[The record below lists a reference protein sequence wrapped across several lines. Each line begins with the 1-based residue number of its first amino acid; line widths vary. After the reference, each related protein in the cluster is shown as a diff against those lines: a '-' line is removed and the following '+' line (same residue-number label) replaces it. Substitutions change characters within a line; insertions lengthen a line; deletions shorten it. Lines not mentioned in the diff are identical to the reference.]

1 MLRKK
6 FNESLTARIFFIT
19 ALMLFC
25 AAAITFCLIAWA
37 TPVTYTAVVNDDLS
51 RQTDAL
57 VGKLAETNL
66 DDCAP
71 LLDEF
76 IHSSGAD
83 VILTGNDGQII
94 NTGSQFA
101 VQPLYRDS
109 APPAGNA
116 FKSGEAVTWAADT
129 ASSGDEV
136 TVTMSEQD
144 AITADVRFADEDELY
159 FLCVTPRIQ
168 AENLAV
174 RALLQMVPWLFLV
187 LLAFSLLCAFVY
199 SRYITRPVVRL
210 SGIAERMAE
219 LDFSWECGGKRKDE
233 IGRLGQSLDRLSGRL
248 SSALKEL
255 ETANRA
261 LQKEVAQE
269 RELDRQ
275 RMAFFSA
282 ASPELKTPVT
292 ILKGQL
298 SGMLEGIGVYRN
310 RDKYLLR
317 SLQTAG
323 RMEKLIQEMLS
334 ISRMESG
341 QTAVHQKPLDLS
353 LLLRQQIELD
363 RELPEQRG
371 QRLILRLTPDTVV
384 TGDAR
389 LLGKAA
395 GNLLSNAALY
405 SPNGAE
411 IRVWCGTKQGVPC
424 FSIENT
430 GVHIRSEAL
439 EHLFEP
445 FYREEIS
452 RSRKTGG
459 SGLGLYLVQMI
470 LERHGAFCTIEN
482 TADGVQAAVRF
493 PNQT

>member
-1 MLRKK
+1 M
-6 FNESLTARIFFIT
+6 
-19 ALMLFC
+19 
-25 AAAITFCLIAWA
+25 
-37 TPVTYTAVVNDDLS
+37 P
-51 RQTDAL
+51 
-57 VGKLAETNL
+57 
-66 DDCAP
+66 
-71 LLDEF
+71 
-76 IHSSGAD
+76 
-83 VILTGNDGQII
+83 
-94 NTGSQFA
+94 
-101 VQPLYRDS
+101 

-282 ASPELKTPVT
+282 ASHELKTPPVT

-298 SGMLEGIGVYRN
+298 SGMLEESAYTGTGTNICSAPFRPQGGWKSSYRKCCPSPGWKAARRPSIRN
-310 RDKYLLR
+310 RWICLFYSGSR
-317 SLQTAG
+317 
-323 RMEKLIQEMLS
+323 LS
-334 ISRMESG
+334 W
-341 QTAVHQKPLDLS
+341 
-353 LLLRQQIELD
+353 
-363 RELPEQRG
+363 
-371 QRLILRLTPDTVV
+371 
-384 TGDAR
+384 TGSFQSSA
-389 LLGKAA
+389 
-395 GNLLSNAALY
+395 
-405 SPNGAE
+405 
-411 IRVWCGTKQGVPC
+411 
-424 FSIENT
+424 
-430 GVHIRSEAL
+430 
-439 EHLFEP
+439 
-445 FYREEIS
+445 
-452 RSRKTGG
+452 G
-459 SGLGLYLVQMI
+459 SG
-470 LERHGAFCTIEN
+470 
-482 TADGVQAAVRF
+482 
-493 PNQT
+493 

>member
-76 IHSSGAD
+76 IRSSGAD

-210 SGIAERMAE
+210 SGIAERM
-219 LDFSWECGGKRKDE
+219 
-233 IGRLGQSLDRLSGRL
+233 
-248 SSALKEL
+248 
-255 ETANRA
+255 
-261 LQKEVAQE
+261 V
-269 RELDRQ
+269 
-275 RMAFFSA
+275 
-282 ASPELKTPVT
+282 
-292 ILKGQL
+292 
-298 SGMLEGIGVYRN
+298 
-310 RDKYLLR
+310 
-317 SLQTAG
+317 
-323 RMEKLIQEMLS
+323 
-334 ISRMESG
+334 
-341 QTAVHQKPLDLS
+341 
-353 LLLRQQIELD
+353 
-363 RELPEQRG
+363 
-371 QRLILRLTPDTVV
+371 
-384 TGDAR
+384 
-389 LLGKAA
+389 
-395 GNLLSNAALY
+395 
-405 SPNGAE
+405 
-411 IRVWCGTKQGVPC
+411 
-424 FSIENT
+424 
-430 GVHIRSEAL
+430 
-439 EHLFEP
+439 
-445 FYREEIS
+445 
-452 RSRKTGG
+452 
-459 SGLGLYLVQMI
+459 
-470 LERHGAFCTIEN
+470 
-482 TADGVQAAVRF
+482 
-493 PNQT
+493 